1 MVAGIFRHLGR
12 MWHEP
17 NPVLVKELRGRMRG
31 PRAFVVLTVYLLLL
45 SCLVSVVY
53 LSMTLQGNSYGNYS
67 ANLDNVGRAVFVTAA
82 LSQAVLITFIAPAF
96 TAGAITGER
105 ERKTYET
112 LRSTLLPAHHILL
125 GKLTVALTYLG
136 LLLLAAVPLNGLALM
151 LGGVSLDQVL
161 RVLLILAQSIFSIS
175 MLGLF
180 FSSLLRSTL
189 ASTVAT
195 YATILVLA
203 LVLPALV
210 VLVVEAMPY
219 ISRWFENVMQFV
231 SYTVASASPV
241 GATLLT
247 TTGEDVWLFSLTSTL
262 TVPAPWL
269 MYLIIHPGGSLVLFA
284 LALWRLQSQEIR

>member
-1 MVAGIFRHLGR
+1 